1 MTAQGLRNHGR
12 LPRAASGTVLAVLLL
27 CLSALAGCGSPEEPR
42 MHRVAYCQG
51 HSSDTPDDGFIDVE
65 FRQGSTVVARGSVS
79 TGTALTVEVPLG
91 GTQIHADGV
100 KVGAVDEGVATDG
113 PAPSP
118 GPDSVTYLRSGEGC
132 PDNAPL

>member
-1 MTAQGLRNHGR
+1 
-12 LPRAASGTVLAVLLL
+12 
-27 CLSALAGCGSPEEPR
+27 

-51 HSSDTPDDGFIDVE
+51 HSSDHPDDGFIDVE

-79 TGTALTVEVPLG
+79 TGMALSVEVPLG
-91 GTQIHADGV
+91 GTQIFADGV

-118 GPDSVTYLRSGEGC
+118 ASDVVTYLRSGEGC
-132 PDNAPL
+132 PDDAPL